1 MKWVYQ
7 VLCLLS
13 FTILIRGLGDPYKVL
28 GIHKSATVPDIKRAY
43 KQLAKEWHPDKN
55 DDPSAPDRFME
66 ITQAYELLTDPER
79 RKMFDNFGRVEEA
92 RPRRESH
99 YRPFETFD
107 DVISGFR
114 FKFNDRDITLFHKLS
129 ITTRAFENILVPKSF
144 RTPHL
149 LLFYSDWC
157 FACLQVEPVW
167 RRIME
172 ELEPI
177 GVGIATVHAENE
189 KALARKAGVSAL
201 PCLVLLSDG
210 RISNYKESLYSVQKI
225 VEFVRY
231 KMPYK
236 MVPVVTDE
244 NVNSFLSGWSD
255 NKIRALVFQRTES
268 LRLRYLITAF
278 YHRERVAFG
287 FVPPGLATESIR
299 NRYQIPPEQEA
310 FLIFNEITERP
321 VASVTMA
328 DIPVH
333 TMHDVIKSNNYL
345 LLPRLSSQNML
356 DALCPSGLPWARRK
370 LCIVLVCGD
379 TPSHDPHRQSL
390 RKFALESHYSKERV
404 RFMYVFQERQPHFI
418 SALTAGKDSPAE
430 PLLHVAILCRRDVS
444 HVKYE
449 WVSGEQTWQS
459 YNNTKHLLELAI
471 DRVLHTSQALPN
483 EAVIGEL
490 IDEQTQGVVARFL
503 TKILQTLD
511 YLQEN
516 LGKEHIL
523 PAISILGT
531 IAFIIFAAY
540 LMTYLMKLEEKKVK
554 ESYEAG
560 SLGGSRSSLNGYQP
574 QLKIH
579 EMRAET
585 YNGLVRLLR
594 PGCRTILLLVDTQS
608 KPKLLPKFH
617 KFVWPYRKNKTLL
630 FATLNLDKRG
640 LSWYT
645 EVLSQSLP
653 EPRELSINPKN
664 CIGTVLA
671 LNGLRKYFCM
681 YHAKHPEGTSKANDR
696 MQKIMHRQSR
706 LGSAGSFMGFEDSTS
721 ESDLSDV
728 EQGHKPE
735 NGMKFDEVIYVENL
749 LDGLPNWLDR
759 LFEGMTHRYYLNY
772 WPDFSP
778 K

>member
-1 MKWVYQ
+1 MKCICQFIYT
-7 VLCLLS
+7 LLVITS
-13 FTILIRGLGDPYKVL
+13 IQALDDPYKVL
-28 GIHKSATVPDIKRAY
+28 GIHKSSTVTEIKKAY
-43 KQLAKEWHPDKN
+43 KQQAKEWHPDKN
-55 DDPSAPDRFME
+55 DDPSAPDKFME

-79 RKMFDNFGRVEEA
+79 RRMFDNFGRVEEA
-92 RPRRESH
+92 RPRRESNF
-99 YRPFETFD
+99 RQFETFD
-107 DVISGFR
+107 EVFSGFR

-177 GVGIATVHAENE
+177 EVGIATVHAENE

-210 RISNYKESLYSVQKI
+210 RLSSYKESLYSVQKI

-231 KMPYK
+231 KLPYK
-236 MVPVVTDE
+236 LVPVVNDE
-244 NVNSFLSGWSD
+244 SADAFLRGWSD

-287 FVPPGLATESIR
+287 FVPPGPASEGLR
-299 NRYQIPPEQEA
+299 NRYQVSTEQDA
-310 FLIFNEITERP
+310 LLVFNEITERP
-321 VASVTMA
+321 VASVSMS

-345 LLPRLSSQNML
+345 LLPRLSSQTML

-370 LCIVLVCGD
+370 LCVVLVCGD
-379 TPSHDPHRQSL
+379 TPSHDPHRQTM

-449 WVSGEQTWQS
+449 WVSSEETWGS
-459 YNNTKHLLELAI
+459 YNSTKHLLELAI

-503 TKILQTLD
+503 SRVLHTID
-511 YLQEN
+511 YLQDN

-523 PAISILGT
+523 PAVSVVGT
-531 IAFIIFAAY
+531 VAFIIFAAW
-540 LMTYLMKLEEKKVK
+540 LMSYLMKLEEKKIK
-554 ESYEAG
+554 ESACNSG
-560 SLGGSRSSLNGYQP
+560 LNGSRTSLNGYQP

-585 YNGLVRLLR
+585 YNALVRLLR
-594 PGCRTILLLVDTQS
+594 PGCRTILLLVDTQA

-617 KFVWPYRKNKTLL
+617 KFIWPYRKNKTLM

-640 LSWYT
+640 LAWYT

-664 CIGTVLA
+664 CVGTVLS

-681 YHAKHPEGTSKANDR
+681 YHAKHPEGTRLGTARLK
-696 MQKIMHRQSR
+696 KITKQT
-706 LGSAGSFMGFEDSTS
+706 GSAGSFIGFEDSTS

-728 EQGHKPE
+728 EQGHRQE
-735 NGMKFDEVIYVENL
+735 NGVGKYDDVIYVENL

-772 WPDFSP
+772 WPDFAS